1 MLRNDQ
7 SRLGITGGQAQYVIE
22 RLRAERR
29 ISDRDIHQYV
39 GEIGRDIS
47 DLEQRLERL
56 RGAAGASQ
64 SRPVA
69 SEAGTVVPR
78 PVRRVRRE
86 NTRSKPSRRRTQ
98 ASPAAGVQGRRK
110 RKFTVTPA
118 VLRSR
123 ELQGRYLPLLNRMPK
138 TKRRYYANLAKE
150 KGREAAIQEMEAS
163 LR

>member
-1 MLRNDQ
+1 MRRNEQ
-7 SRLGITGGQAQYVIE
+7 SPSSVTGGQAKYIVD

-29 ISDRDIHQYV
+29 ISDRDIQRYV
-39 GEIGRDIS
+39 GEMGREIS

-56 RGAAGASQ
+56 RAAAGTSQ

-69 SEAGTVVPR
+69 SEARRVAPQPSR
-78 PVRRVRRE
+78 PVRRD
-86 NTRSKPSRRRTQ
+86 NTASKRTRRTQ
-98 ASPAAGVQGRRK
+98 DTSTVGTKGRRK

-123 ELQGRYLPLLNRMPK
+123 ELQGRYLPLLNRMPQR
-138 TKRRYYANLAKE
+138 KRGYYANLAKE
-150 KGREAAIQEMEAS
+150 KGREAAIQEMETS